1 MARIR
6 FISIETLLE
15 MKANKENFKLI
26 EVLKE
31 DNYKKG
37 HIPGA
42 INIPLDKLEQ
52 ESSRLK
58 KEDTTI
64 VYCSGY
70 SCTAS
75 TKAAELLMK
84 MGFKNVLDFKGGKD
98 AWKNAGL
105 EMEL

>member
-6 FISIETLLE
+6 FISIEILLE

-52 ESSRLK
+52 ES
-58 KEDTTI
+58 
-64 VYCSGY
+64 
-70 SCTAS
+70 
-75 TKAAELLMK
+75 
-84 MGFKNVLDFKGGKD
+84 
-98 AWKNAGL
+98 
-105 EMEL
+105 